1 MNRRVGL
8 ILGLL
13 AAVPTLW
20 LGYMAVIH
28 ADELRGGRSHNPS
41 NPWYVRQWRAA
52 EEPSLLLQSQ
62 DPKSLRSERFTWL
75 RTFHAP
81 VFVRL
86 DWLADGQVRMT
97 ATELTGAGGYDP
109 GVVARR
115 VERLLSREE
124 RADLDRAKRT
134 LKPFRQFSLTCWG
147 GLDGSQWMLEAS
159 ESGKHVFIDLWS
171 PEEGPVRAYA
181 LKLLGLTG
189 WTYDYYY

>member
-1 MNRRVGL
+1 
-8 ILGLL
+8 
-13 AAVPTLW
+13 
-20 LGYMAVIH
+20 
-28 ADELRGGRSHNPS
+28 
-41 NPWYVRQWRAA
+41 
-52 EEPSLLLQSQ
+52 
-62 DPKSLRSERFTWL
+62 
-75 RTFHAP
+75 
-81 VFVRL
+81 
-86 DWLADGQVRMT
+86 DGQVRIT

-134 LKPFRQFSLTCWG
+134 LRPFRQFSLTCWG